1 MGNVLPFTTP
11 KSGKISEGEWIL
23 LGSTL
28 LADVSDMLGAEFQP
42 RGRYKT
48 IAGFI
53 MTELGYIP
61 NEGDQ
66 LRKYGYTFTVKTRHH
81 LRIVDVHIA
90 RDPIR
95 HADD

>member
-1 MGNVLPFTTP
+1 MKIKTVLKFPRP
-11 KSGKISEGEWIL
+11 EQ
-23 LGSTL
+23 GSVRTWTIAGTTL
-28 LADVSDMLGAEFQP
+28 LSEVSDLLNIEFQP

-53 MTELGYIP
+53 MTELGYVP

-66 LRKYGYTFTVKTRHH
+66 LKMFGYTFTVKTRHY

-90 RDPIR
+90 RNLKID
-95 HADD
+95 ADD

>member
-1 MGNVLPFTTP
+1 MENVLYPTTS
-11 KSGKISEGEWIL
+11 KCVQISEGEWIL
-23 LGSTL
+23 PGSTL
-28 LADVSDMLGAEFQP
+28 LSEVSDLLDIEFQP

-66 LRKYGYTFTVKTRHH
+66 LKMFGYTFTVKTRHY
-81 LRIVDVHIA
+81 LRIVDVCITKN
-90 RDPIR
+90 
-95 HADD
+95 